1 MKSIITLLF
10 LTLISISVY
19 GQKENKTKY
28 YLNSKEFNLEKTYL
42 NPNSISTLRVEKE
55 SENGEVYIF
64 TKEKEISLITLSNL
78 VKEYTQLKKIDQS
91 TLFKIDGKYIYDIDG
106 IEIDQS
112 YFIYVDVIEL
122 SNAEYLKNKYKK
134 LKLVEIDLESEKRE
148 PQISIRGNKETHRYN

>member
-1 MKSIITLLF
+1 MKNIITLLI

-28 YLNSKEFNLEKTYL
+28 YLNSKAFDFEKIHL
-42 NPNSISTLRVEKE
+42 NPNSISTIRVEKE
-55 SENGEVYIF
+55 SGNGEIYII
-64 TKEKEISLITLSNL
+64 TKEKEISLISLSDL

-122 SNAEYLKNKYKK
+122 SKVEYLKNKYKK
-134 LKLVEIDLESEKRE
+134 LKLIEIDLECEKRE
-148 PQISIRGNKETHRYN
+148 PQILIRGDNEANLL

>member
-134 LKLVEIDLESEKRE
+134 LKLVEIELESEKRE
-148 PQISIRGNKETHRYN
+148 PQIRIRGNNESMI